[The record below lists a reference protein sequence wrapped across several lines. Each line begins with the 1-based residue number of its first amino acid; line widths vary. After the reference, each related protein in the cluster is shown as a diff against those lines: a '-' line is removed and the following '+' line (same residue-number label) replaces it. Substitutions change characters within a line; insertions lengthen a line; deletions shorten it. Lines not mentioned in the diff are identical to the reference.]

1 MSAFIDYGYFGNCNQ
16 KTESSHT
23 AKYNVRRLNDIDL
36 ATILGYLEQND
47 KLDEKTLGFF
57 LYTNGKLIYLSRIS
71 TLDTVLV
78 YILQDI
84 NTTRIKNM

>member
-1 MSAFIDYGYFGNCNQ
+1 MSAFIDYGNFENCNQ

-57 LYTNGKLIYLSRIS
+57 LYTNGTLIYLSRIS
-71 TLDTVLV
+71 TLDTLLV
-78 YILQDI
+78 SILQGF
-84 NTTRIKNM
+84 NTAQI